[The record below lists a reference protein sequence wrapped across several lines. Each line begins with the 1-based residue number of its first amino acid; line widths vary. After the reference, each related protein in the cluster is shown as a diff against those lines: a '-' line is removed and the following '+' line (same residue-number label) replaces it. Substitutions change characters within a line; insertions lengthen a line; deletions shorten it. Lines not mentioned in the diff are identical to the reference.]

1 MVEGTKGSHH
11 KEGSTKMSKSTI
23 SAAGIDTGKHKLDVA
38 LHGRKDLLQ
47 VNNDAAGHRQLSA
60 WLRRH
65 RVERVGIEASGGY
78 ERAVIAQLRKDG
90 FTVIRFQPLQVRAYA
105 DYRLQRAKNDKID
118 AVLIAACAAEAT
130 TIREAPDP
138 RLEPFAEHLTL
149 IEQIEE
155 DIVRF
160 KTRREAV
167 RDVKLG
173 RRLDREIVRLKAW
186 RALELK
192 QLAAKL
198 RQHQDLARRLA
209 LAASVDGVGERTAL
223 AFVIRAPELGNIS
236 REQAAALVGLAPFDD
251 DSAER
256 YGQRHIAGGRS
267 RLRKSVYAA
276 ALPAAFHWNPQVIAL
291 YKRLVAAGKPH
302 KLALVACARKLVVYV
317 NTVLARG
324 TPWTSRPL
332 SI

>member
-11 KEGSTKMSKSTI
+11 KEGSTKMSKHTTP
-23 SAAGIDTGKHKLDVA
+23 AAGIDTGKHKLDVA
-38 LHGRKDLLQ
+38 LHGRKDVLQ
-47 VNNDAAGHRQLSA
+47 VDNDDAGHRQLSA

-78 ERAVIAQLRKDG
+78 ERAVITRLRKDG
-90 FTVIRFQPLQVRAYA
+90 FIVIRFQPLQVRAYA
-105 DYRLQRAKNDKID
+105 DFRLQRAKNDKID
-118 AVLIAACAAEAT
+118 AVLVAACTAEAK

-138 RLEPFAEHLTL
+138 RLEPFAEHLTF

-167 RDVKLG
+167 RDAKLC
-173 RRLDREIVRLKAW
+173 RCLDREIVRLKAW

-192 QLAAKL
+192 QLTAKL
-198 RQHQDLARRLA
+198 RQHQDLAHRLA

-223 AFVIRAPELGNIS
+223 AFIIRAPELGNIS

-256 YGQRHIAGGRS
+256 HGQRQIAGGRG
-267 RLRKSVYAA
+267 RLRKSVY
-276 ALPAAFHWNPQVIAL
+276 P
-291 YKRLVAAGKPH
+291 R
-302 KLALVACARKLVVYV
+302 
-317 NTVLARG
+317 
-324 TPWTSRPL
+324 
-332 SI
+332 SISKSFG